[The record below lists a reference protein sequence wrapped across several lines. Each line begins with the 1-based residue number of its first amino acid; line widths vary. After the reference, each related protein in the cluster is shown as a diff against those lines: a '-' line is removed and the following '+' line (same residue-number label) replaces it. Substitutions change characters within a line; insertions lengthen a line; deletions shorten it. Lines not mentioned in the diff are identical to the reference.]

1 MLFYGG
7 SRRIKCLTS
16 QIVSFYHSTE
26 SYCNLQPRL
35 DINLKSDFTTKVKC
49 GIACYSVVFSDKLI
63 KQNNSSV
70 CIIKTAVHSPD
81 R

>member
-1 MLFYGG
+1 MLLFYGG
-7 SRRIKCLTS
+7 CRGSSDC
-16 QIVSFYHSTE
+16 SFYHNTE
-26 SYCNLQPRL
+26 SYCNLQPRP

-49 GIACYSVVFSDKLI
+49 GIAHYSVVFSDKLI

-70 CIIKTAVHSPD
+70 CILKTAAHGPD

>member
-1 MLFYGG
+1 M
-7 SRRIKCLTS
+7 
-16 QIVSFYHSTE
+16 VFYHYSE
-26 SYCNLQPRL
+26 SYCNLQPRP

-70 CIIKTAVHSPD
+70 WILKTAAEAQIDDLASLLQN
-81 R
+81 